1 MSVNYVKL
9 SNSDID
15 CTDEKMVKIAINKSL
30 LKEFKTKE
38 DNRVVYL
45 HDGDEFQINIFN
57 PFDYEI
63 AASIS
68 IDGEFLGAQI
78 VIRPGERIWLD
89 RNLLDTRK
97 FKFETY
103 EVKNNSSA
111 KQAIRNNGLIEV
123 KIYKKLRVNWNDW
136 NPISIPVIPAYPLPT
151 KPEPYITWTTGHKP
165 TYYENTIYCGGY
177 VNPTKSENVYTNYCS
192 TINVDSVSCDNAV
205 NTSCSTAVPI
215 NATLTANAP
224 DGFYYTGS
232 SSCSATTISVDELKE
247 SLRCKDNN
255 SIKTGRVGKSK
266 SQSDIDFEETNIDF
280 EVFPYSVEKIRILPI
295 EMKQVNADDLKKIYC
310 TNCGR
315 KIKQNHKYCPYCGA
329 KQ

>member
-9 SNSDID
+9 SNNENDFI
-15 CTDEKMVKIAINKSL
+15 DEKMVKIAINKSL
-30 LKEFKTKE
+30 LKEFKTRE

-68 IDGEFLGAQI
+68 IDGEYLGAQI
-78 VIRPGERIWLD
+78 VLRPGERIWLD
-89 RNLLDTRK
+89 RNLLDTKK

-111 KQAIRNNGLIEV
+111 RQAIRNNGLIEV

-136 NPISIPVIPAYPLPT
+136 NPISIPVPTYPLPL
-151 KPEPYITWTTGHKP
+151 KPEPYITWTTERRKP

-177 VNPTKSENVYTNYCS
+177 VNPTKSDHVYTNYCS
-192 TINVDSVSCDNAV
+192 TINVDSIDSNGSV
-205 NTSCSTAVPI
+205 NTSCSAPLNI
-215 NATLTANAP
+215 NATLTAKAS
-224 DGFYYTGS
+224 DGIYYTGS
-232 SSCSATTISVDELKE
+232 SASATTISISEANDE
-247 SLRCKDNN
+247 LRCKDNN
-255 SIKTGRVGKSK
+255 CIKTGRVGKSK
-266 SQSDIDFEETNIDF
+266 SESEIDFEETNIDF

-315 KIKQNHKYCPYCGA
+315 KIKQNHKYCPYCGT